1 MVPILAKFSVHE
13 DKNTFVIFSF
23 ESEGT
28 LYPTAKLAPP
38 RWPPAPR
45 SHPRHKQSLVQY
57 LFPRLRSRYNE
68 RLIGFHLDTLPYYKH
83 RIQSRIYRFV
93 LERQRHRREQSRL
106 VDRARRLLLGPPAPP
121 ISKNGPGPASAKMT
135 SMPGYGVGSGN
146 YGAGGVREPGAR
158 RKRFAA
164 MAGSVYRAGATA
176 VNEIKESYNQT
187 RSGQIDAAETSKI
200 TIPGSFPDVAI
211 VTKGNEQMVLF
222 PSYAKRH
229 VRGQAREFE
238 APAGPP
244 HASTMN
250 MSDHEY
256 WQQEWSRHEDEKAII
271 DVDIRGWIYNPQR
284 GPITRRNRMMIGLAR
299 QLSGIPA
306 PNTQQGDQTSTAEAS
321 FSSTHQQ
328 HEEEREQQSIAQR
341 AKEIEEKGEAE
352 EEAAQRGS
360 YSEPAYGGQEGTAGG
375 RGSRGMLPPSAPSSP
390 KLPPARAN
398 TAGGTQLS
406 ETDLVIANAN
416 LMARIAPFMTTPLVQ
431 VPITLFFYNDV
442 QSQSRTVM
450 TNDSGHFITRAAL
463 DFVPT
468 HVRVLANE
476 DISCTEPIQIIEPKG
491 ISLISDIDDTIKHSN
506 ILMGAKEIFRNT
518 FIRDLNDMAVGGVT
532 DWYSSLYDM
541 GVKIHYCSNSPWQ
554 LYPVLA
560 TFLKRANLPP
570 GSLHLKQYSGM
581 LQGIFEPVA
590 ERKKGTL
597 EKIMRDFPE
606 RKFLLVG
613 DSGEADL
620 EVYTELAIANPGR
633 IVALFIRDVTTPE
646 QRGYFDSGFNAQE
659 PTPQRKQ
666 TYRSEREQKPSS
678 TGEPA
683 KRPALPPRLSQ
694 KDVNA
699 SGSLMGDLIDLSEEP
714 EIDPSR
720 RPSEATQSHTTNP
733 MSQSGDSLSRKPPP
747 RPSKPTSLRSS
758 PAVPVLTTEEPGELT
773 ERKKPPPPPAAR
785 KPTPSPSSRS
795 SRSSTPSSSSQ
806 QQQLTSM
813 RSESSLPTVAR
824 NGPRTTTTFAPPP
837 PPPRRRGTPSSVRSA
852 SPRLTAANANR
863 RRTNPDPTDSSA
875 DLDLDPLTLGGAATA
890 SSPSAGVGGRQQQQ
904 QQQQQQQ
911 GTTMGSGPVDR
922 RLDLWR
928 RRLERA
934 HDTLDQRGIKLYT
947 WRRGDEVVAEA
958 VGIVREELRAMGVRP
973 EVSRKG

>member
-1 MVPILAKFSVHE
+1 
-13 DKNTFVIFSF
+13 
-23 ESEGT
+23 
-28 LYPTAKLAPP
+28 
-38 RWPPAPR
+38 
-45 SHPRHKQSLVQY
+45 
-57 LFPRLRSRYNE
+57 
-68 RLIGFHLDTLPYYKH
+68 
-83 RIQSRIYRFV
+83 
-93 LERQRHRREQSRL
+93 
-106 VDRARRLLLGPPAPP
+106 
-121 ISKNGPGPASAKMT
+121 
-135 SMPGYGVGSGN
+135 
-146 YGAGGVREPGAR
+146 
-158 RKRFAA
+158 
-164 MAGSVYRAGATA
+164 
-176 VNEIKESYNQT
+176 
-187 RSGQIDAAETSKI
+187 
-200 TIPGSFPDVAI
+200 
-211 VTKGNEQMVLF
+211 
-222 PSYAKRH
+222 
-229 VRGQAREFE
+229 
-238 APAGPP
+238 
-244 HASTMN
+244 
-250 MSDHEY
+250 MS
-256 WQQEWSRHEDEKAII
+256 
-271 DVDIRGWIYNPQR
+271 
-284 GPITRRNRMMIGLAR
+284 
-299 QLSGIPA
+299 
-306 PNTQQGDQTSTAEAS
+306 
-321 FSSTHQQ
+321 
-328 HEEEREQQSIAQR
+328 
-341 AKEIEEKGEAE
+341 
-352 EEAAQRGS
+352 
-360 YSEPAYGGQEGTAGG
+360 
-375 RGSRGMLPPSAPSSP
+375 PPSAPPSP
-390 KLPPARAN
+390 KLPPVRAN

-442 QSQSRTVM
+442 QSQSRTVV

-476 DISCTEPIQIIEPKG
+476 DISCTEPIQVIEPKG

-532 DWYSSLYDM
+532 DWYSTLYDM

-560 TFLKRANLPP
+560 TFFKRANLPP

-633 IVALFIRDVTTPE
+633 IVAVFIRDVTTPE

-659 PTPQRKQ
+659 PAPRRKP
-666 TYRSEREQKPSS
+666 TYRSEQEQKNSS
-678 TGEPA
+678 ASEST

-694 KDVNA
+694 SDVNTP
-699 SGSLMGDLIDLSEEP
+699 GPLLGDLIDLSEEP
-714 EIDPSR
+714 EIVPSR
-720 RPSEATQSHTTNP
+720 RPSEPNQSHTTNP

-758 PAVPVLTTEEPGELT
+758 PAVPILTTEEPGEFT

-785 KPTPSPSSRS
+785 KPTPSPSGQST
-795 SRSSTPSSSSQ
+795 RSSTPSSSSQ
-806 QQQLTSM
+806 QQQQLTSM
-813 RSESSLPTVAR
+813 RSEPSLPAATNT
-824 NGPRTTTTFAPPP
+824 NGPRTTTTTFAPPPP
-837 PPPRRRGTPSSVRSA
+837 PPPRRRGTPSSVRSV

-863 RRTNPDPTDSSA
+863 RRTNPSSNPTDSSA
-875 DLDLDPLTLGGAATA
+875 DIDLDPLMLGGASTT
-890 SSPSAGVGGRQQQQ
+890 SSPSAGGRQQQQ
-904 QQQQQQQ
+904 PQQQ
-911 GTTMGSGPVDR
+911 GTTTGGGPVDR
-922 RLDLWR
+922 RVDLWR

-934 HDTLDQRGIKLYT
+934 HDTLDQQGIKLYT